1 MKHKPIPWA
10 IALTGVLYYA
20 LLIYWQSD
28 ELSGSGQ
35 ARDAA
40 VFGLVFS
47 VIYVAY
53 CMLCF
58 QRDLPPGLKDMP
70 FVGRYGKLT
79 GWLVF
84 GSIAVYYVRP
94 SAWGGYD
101 EGVGF
106 FLVGILL
113 LGFAAA
119 AILTCFM
126 WSGDQSSRLYALSRF
141 VDVYPTITKPERH
154 VRFNEKMWTTTFVL
168 IIYFGMTNVMLFG
181 LSGQALDLF
190 SGFRSIM
197 AGASGT
203 IMHLG
208 IGPIVTGSIIMQ
220 LFAGAKIIR
229 LDLSDSEDKAMYQGV
244 QKLLVLIMIPIE
256 SIPQT
261 YGFLDPSEWLIDAYG
276 LGWANFVIV
285 AQLFA
290 GSYLVFLL
298 DELVSKWGIGSGIS
312 LFIAAGVAQS
322 TFVGTLSPLAT
333 TTGAPYS
340 IQNPPSGTL
349 PMIFYMFRE
358 STNYEMI
365 QANGFEIMLL
375 THVNPVAALVS
386 SIIVFL
392 VVAYAESS
400 KLELPL
406 THGKVRGH
414 RGKYPI
420 RLVYAS
426 NIPVIL
432 MAALLANINMFTLL
446 FWSHPTLSQ
455 TPILGQNG
463 WASASAFIGTYEPG
477 QTTASGGFA
486 WYASMVNGVNDWLI
500 PLLNQQGDVF
510 GHSLTQIM
518 VHVVFY
524 VALMTVGS
532 MVFAK
537 FWIDTTNMGTKDVA
551 KQIERTG
558 MQIPGFRKN
567 PKVLEKILENYIPP
581 VTYFSGAFVGLLAAG
596 ADLLGTVG
604 NATGTGAG
612 CRYHPAYLRA
622 NPKGTGHGNASDDP
636 PVLRCRVILDV
647 GRERGSVHGGR
658 PSPKVPCFKSTA
670 LMNSRWFQAPTVL
683 WHAWRDV
690 LFFLPFVAFG
700 LLFIG
705 VGIGGA
711 AVGAYEWW
719 MAGEEHCISSDD
731 EPLFTG
737 DGTAHCLDHDSQ
749 SSFDTPEASGPIQ
762 IFKRK

>member
-1 MKHKPIPWA
+1 MRHKPIPWA
-10 IALTGVLYYA
+10 IALTGVLYFG

-28 ELSGSGQ
+28 ELSSEI
-35 ARDAA
+35 AA
-40 VFGLVFS
+40 QRNAAQFGLVLS

-53 CMLCF
+53 LLWCF
-58 QRDLPPGLKDMP
+58 NRDLPEGLKDAP
-70 FVGRYGKLT
+70 VIGRYGKLL
-79 GWLVF
+79 GWLAISGV
-84 GSIAVYYVRP
+84 AVWYVRP
-94 SAWGGYD
+94 DKWGGYD
-101 EGVGF
+101 DGVGF

-113 LGFAAA
+113 LGFGAAA
-119 AILTCFM
+119 ALTCFM
-126 WSGDQSSRLYALSRF
+126 WSGDKSSRLYALHRF

-168 IIYFGMTNVMLFG
+168 IIYFAMTNVMLYG

-208 IGPIVTGSIIMQ
+208 IGPIVTGSIIIQ

-229 LDLSDSEDKAMYQGV
+229 LDLSNSEDKAMYQGV

-256 SIPQT
+256 AIPQT
-261 YGFLDPSEWLIDAYG
+261 YGFLDPMEFLIDSYG
-276 LGWANFVIV
+276 MGWANFVIV

-298 DELVSKWGIGSGIS
+298 DELVSKWGIGSGMS
-312 LFIAAGVAQS
+312 LFIAAGVSQS
-322 TFVGTLSPLAT
+322 TFVGTLSPLPVT
-333 TTGAPYS
+333 SGLGYS
-340 IQNPPSGTL
+340 MTNPPSGTL

-358 STNYEMI
+358 ATNYEMI
-365 QANGFEIMLL
+365 SSNGFETILL
-375 THVNPVAALVS
+375 THVNPLAALFS
-386 SIIVFL
+386 SVVVFL

-455 TPILGQNG
+455 TPFLGREG
-463 WASASAFIGTYEPG
+463 YGSLSEYIGTYDQG

-486 WYASMVNGVNDWLI
+486 WYASMVNGVNDWLL
-500 PLLNQQGDVF
+500 PLLNQTGDVY
-510 GHSLTQIM
+510 GHTLTQIM

-524 VALMTVGS
+524 VVLMTVGS

-604 NATGTGAG
+604 NATGTG
-612 CRYHPAYLRA
+612 
-622 NPKGTGHGNASDDP
+622 
-636 PVLRCRVILDV
+636 
-647 GRERGSVHGGR
+647 
-658 PSPKVPCFKSTA
+658 
-670 LMNSRWFQAPTVL
+670 
-683 WHAWRDV
+683 
-690 LFFLPFVAFG
+690 
-700 LLFIG
+700 LLLA
-705 VGIGGA
+705 VGIILRTYEQIQKEQAMEMHPMIRQFFGA
-711 AVGAYEWW
+711 E
-719 MAGEEHCISSDD
+719 
-731 EPLFTG
+731 
-737 DGTAHCLDHDSQ
+737 
-749 SSFDTPEASGPIQ
+749 
-762 IFKRK
+762 

>member
-10 IALTGVLYYA
+10 IALTGALYFG

-28 ELSGSGQ
+28 ELSGTSEQVAGAQ
-35 ARDAA
+35 
-40 VFGLVFS
+40 FGLILS

-53 CMLCF
+53 LMWCF
-58 QRDLPPGLKDMP
+58 QRDLPKGLQDAP
-70 FVGRYGKLT
+70 VIGRYGKLI
-79 GWLVF
+79 GWLALTAT
-84 GSIAVYYVRP
+84 AVWYVRP
-94 SAWGGYD
+94 NAWGGYD

-106 FLVGILL
+106 FLVGIVL

-119 AILTCFM
+119 AIITCFM
-126 WSGDQSSRLYALSRF
+126 WSGDKSSRLYALSRF

-168 IIYFGMTNVMLFG
+168 IIYFAMTNVMLYG

-229 LDLSDSEDKAMYQGV
+229 LDLSNSEDKAMYQGV

-261 YGFLDPSEWLIDAYG
+261 YGFLDPQEFLIDSYG
-276 LGWANFVIV
+276 IGWANFVIV

-298 DELVSKWGIGSGIS
+298 DELVSKWGIGSGMS

-322 TFVGTLSPLAT
+322 TFVGTLSPLPVT
-333 TTGAPYS
+333 KGIGYS
-340 IQNPPSGTL
+340 LSNPPSGTL

-358 STNYEMI
+358 ATNYEMI
-365 QANGFEIMLL
+365 SSNGFETILL
-375 THVNPVAALVS
+375 THVNPLAALFS
-386 SIIVFL
+386 SVVVFL

-455 TPILGQNG
+455 TPLLGRNG
-463 WASASAFIGTYEPG
+463 AGSLSKYIGTYEQG

-486 WYASMVNGVNDWLI
+486 WYASMVNGVNDWLL

-510 GHSLTQIM
+510 GHSLSQIM

-524 VALMTVGS
+524 VILMTVGS
-532 MVFAK
+532 MIFAK

-604 NATGTGAG
+604 NATGTG
-612 CRYHPAYLRA
+612 
-622 NPKGTGHGNASDDP
+622 
-636 PVLRCRVILDV
+636 
-647 GRERGSVHGGR
+647 
-658 PSPKVPCFKSTA
+658 
-670 LMNSRWFQAPTVL
+670 
-683 WHAWRDV
+683 
-690 LFFLPFVAFG
+690 
-700 LLFIG
+700 LLLA
-705 VGIGGA
+705 VGIILRTYEQIQKEQAMEMHPMIRQFFGA
-711 AVGAYEWW
+711 E
-719 MAGEEHCISSDD
+719 
-731 EPLFTG
+731 
-737 DGTAHCLDHDSQ
+737 
-749 SSFDTPEASGPIQ
+749 
-762 IFKRK
+762 

>member
-1 MKHKPIPWA
+1 MRHKPIPWA
-10 IALTGVLYYA
+10 IALTGVLYFG

-28 ELSGSGQ
+28 ELSSEI
-35 ARDAA
+35 AA
-40 VFGLVFS
+40 QRTAAQFGLVLS

-53 CMLCF
+53 LMWCF
-58 QRDLPPGLKDMP
+58 NRDLPEGLKDAP
-70 FVGRYGKLT
+70 VIGRYGKLM
-79 GWLVF
+79 GWLAIA
-84 GSIAVYYVRP
+84 GIAVWYVRP
-94 SAWGGYD
+94 SKWGGYED
-101 EGVGF
+101 GVGF

-113 LGFAAA
+113 LGFGAAA
-119 AILTCFM
+119 ALTCFM
-126 WSGDQSSRLYALSRF
+126 WSGAKSSRLYALHRF

-168 IIYFGMTNVMLFG
+168 IIYFAMTNVMLYG

-229 LDLSDSEDKAMYQGV
+229 LDLSNSEDKAMYQGV

-256 SIPQT
+256 AIPQT
-261 YGFLDPSEWLIDAYG
+261 YGFLDPMEFLIDSYG
-276 LGWANFVIV
+276 MGWANFVIV

-298 DELVSKWGIGSGIS
+298 DELVSKWGIGSGMS
-312 LFIAAGVAQS
+312 LFIAAGVSQS
-322 TFVGTLSPLAT
+322 TFVGTLSPLPVT
-333 TTGAPYS
+333 SGLGYS
-340 IQNPPSGTL
+340 MSNPPSGTL

-358 STNYEMI
+358 ATNYEMI
-365 QANGFEIMLL
+365 SSNGFETILL
-375 THVNPVAALVS
+375 THVNPLAALFS
-386 SIIVFL
+386 SVVVFL

-455 TPILGQNG
+455 TPFLGREG
-463 WASASAFIGTYEPG
+463 YGSLSEYIGTYDQG

-486 WYASMVNGVNDWLI
+486 WYASMVNGVNDWLL
-500 PLLNQQGDVF
+500 PLLNQQGDIY

-518 VHVVFY
+518 VHVIFY
-524 VALMTVGS
+524 VVLMTVGS

-604 NATGTGAG
+604 NATGTG
-612 CRYHPAYLRA
+612 
-622 NPKGTGHGNASDDP
+622 
-636 PVLRCRVILDV
+636 
-647 GRERGSVHGGR
+647 
-658 PSPKVPCFKSTA
+658 
-670 LMNSRWFQAPTVL
+670 
-683 WHAWRDV
+683 
-690 LFFLPFVAFG
+690 
-700 LLFIG
+700 LLLA
-705 VGIGGA
+705 VGIILRTYEQIQKEQAMEMHPMIRQFFGA
-711 AVGAYEWW
+711 E
-719 MAGEEHCISSDD
+719 
-731 EPLFTG
+731 
-737 DGTAHCLDHDSQ
+737 
-749 SSFDTPEASGPIQ
+749 
-762 IFKRK
+762 

>member
-1 MKHKPIPWA
+1 MKHKPMPLA
-10 IALTGVLYYA
+10 VA
-20 LLIYWQSD
+20 
-28 ELSGSGQ
+28 LSGLLYWGLLVYWVRDDLQ
-35 ARDAA
+35 AGFDTAGGEAA
-40 VFGLVFS
+40 IFGIVFS
-47 VIYVAY
+47 IVYVGYSMA
-53 CMLCF
+53 CLMI
-58 QRDLPPGLKDMP
+58 DMPEGLKTMP
-70 FVGRYGKLT
+70 VVGRYGKLL
-79 GWLVF
+79 GWLAML
-84 GSIAVYYVRP
+84 GLAAWYVRP

-106 FLVGILL
+106 FLVGICL
-113 LGFAAA
+113 LGFGAAS
-119 AILTCFM
+119 IITCFM
-126 WSGDQSSRLYALSRF
+126 WGGDESSRLYALRRF

-168 IIYFGMTNVMLFG
+168 IIYFAMTNVMLYG
-181 LSGQALDLF
+181 LSGEALDLF

-229 LDLSDSEDKAMYQGV
+229 LDLSNSDDKAMYQGV

-261 YGFLDPSEWLIDAYG
+261 YGFLDPQEFLIDNYG

-322 TFVGTLSPLAT
+322 TFVGTLSPLPAT
-333 TTGAPYS
+333 SGVPYS
-340 IQNPPSGTL
+340 LQNPPSGTL

-358 STNYEMI
+358 ATNAEMI
-365 QANGFEIMLL
+365 SNNGFEQILL
-375 THVNPVAALVS
+375 THVNPVAALFS
-386 SIIVFL
+386 SIVVFL

-432 MAALLANINMFTLL
+432 MAALLANINMFSLL

-455 TPILGQNG
+455 TPILGREG
-463 WASASAFIGTYEPG
+463 WASASQYIGTYEAG

-486 WYASMVNGVNDWLI
+486 WYASMVNGVNDWML

-567 PKVLEKILENYIPP
+567 PKILEKILENYIPP

-604 NATGTGAG
+604 NASGTG
-612 CRYHPAYLRA
+612 
-622 NPKGTGHGNASDDP
+622 
-636 PVLRCRVILDV
+636 
-647 GRERGSVHGGR
+647 
-658 PSPKVPCFKSTA
+658 
-670 LMNSRWFQAPTVL
+670 
-683 WHAWRDV
+683 
-690 LFFLPFVAFG
+690 
-700 LLFIG
+700 LLLA
-705 VGIGGA
+705 VGIILRTYEQIQKEQAMEMHPMIRQFFGA
-711 AVGAYEWW
+711 
-719 MAGEEHCISSDD
+719 D
-731 EPLFTG
+731 
-737 DGTAHCLDHDSQ
+737 
-749 SSFDTPEASGPIQ
+749 
-762 IFKRK
+762 